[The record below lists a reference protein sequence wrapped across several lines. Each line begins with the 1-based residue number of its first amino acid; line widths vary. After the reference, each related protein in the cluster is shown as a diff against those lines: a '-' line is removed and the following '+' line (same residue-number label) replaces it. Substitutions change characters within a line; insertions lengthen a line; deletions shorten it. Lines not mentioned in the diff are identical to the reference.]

1 MCVAQGSPSEFDV
14 EFGDRSELEVAMAD
28 MTKAAARA
36 EMLARLLAE
45 ANKKYN
51 ELVSA
56 AVLDR
61 GPSVPCSNKKPLS
74 LSYYV
79 AMS

>member
-1 MCVAQGSPSEFDV
+1 MWVAQGSPNEFDV
-14 EFGDRSELEVAMAD
+14 EFDDGSELEVAMAD

-56 AVLDR
+56 ACLIEASQSHVAT
-61 GPSVPCSNKKPLS
+61 KS
-74 LSYYV
+74 LSPFLI
-79 AMS
+79 M